1 MSSGLSRAKTEEL
14 VRRSEM
20 EDSLFPLINVA
31 TKASPIPHYA
41 EYQMQASHA
50 LNSMKRSE
58 LPMQSAASAP
68 MQMSAAAPV
77 ENIRLVQRNEPR
89 QRILNKI
96 SRQELEDICI
106 EHNIST
112 SGTKKDLSDRIC
124 ETLPRGMGVALIEYI
139 VQNRKNGGKS
149 HRRKSRHRR
158 RKTSRAH

>member
-20 EDSLFPLINVA
+20 EDSLSPLINVA

-68 MQMSAAAPV
+68 IVNA
-77 ENIRLVQRNEPR
+77 RLVQPDKPR
-89 QRILNKI
+89 QRILENI
-96 SRQELEDICI
+96 LHSELEDICI
-106 EHNIST
+106 KHNIPP
-112 SGTKKDLSDRIC
+112 SGTKKELSDRIC
-124 ETLPRGMGVALIEYI
+124 ETLPRGIGVAFIEEK
-139 VQNRKNGGKS
+139 VHNRKKGGKS

>member
-1 MSSGLSRAKTEEL
+1 
-14 VRRSEM
+14 M
-20 EDSLFPLINVA
+20 EDSLSPLINVA

-68 MQMSAAAPV
+68 MQMSTAAPV
-77 ENIRLVQRNEPR
+77 ENIRLVQRDEPR
-89 QRILNKI
+89 ERILSKI

-106 EHNIST
+106 EHNILS
-112 SGTKKDLSDRIC
+112 SGTKKELSDRIC
-124 ETLPRGMGVALIEYI
+124 KTLPRGMGVGLIEAKLLA
-139 VQNRKNGGKS
+139 RGKRGGKS